1 MIDLESILALSNS
14 EKIILNEKIWES
26 IEKDA
31 YEISDNQ
38 KKELDLRLKK
48 YDEGK
53 TKLYTWE
60 QIESELNS
68 LK

>member
-1 MIDLESILALSNS
+1 MIDIESILALSNS

-48 YDEGK
+48 YNEGK

-60 QIESELNS
+60 QFESELNS

>member
-1 MIDLESILALSNS
+1 MIDIESILALSNS

-48 YDEGK
+48 YNEGK